1 MSSRKNVNVQKNGD
15 KKFDILFIIFLVICI
30 PILIINL
37 VIIIKGNINPD
48 KVPDIFDYKPL
59 AVVSR
64 FDGDIN

>member
-1 MSSRKNVNVQKNGD
+1 MSSRKNVNLQKNGD
-15 KKFDILFIIFLVICI
+15 KKFDIPFIIFLVICI

-48 KVPDIFDYKPL
+48 KVPDIFGYKPL

>member
-1 MSSRKNVNVQKNGD
+1 MSSRKKVNVQKNGD
-15 KKFDILFIIFLVICI
+15 KKFDIPFIIFLVICI

-48 KVPDIFDYKPL
+48 KVPDIFGYKPL

>member
-15 KKFDILFIIFLVICI
+15 KKFDIPFIIFLVICI

-37 VIIIKGNINPD
+37 VININPD
-48 KVPDIFDYKPL
+48 KVPDIFGYKPL